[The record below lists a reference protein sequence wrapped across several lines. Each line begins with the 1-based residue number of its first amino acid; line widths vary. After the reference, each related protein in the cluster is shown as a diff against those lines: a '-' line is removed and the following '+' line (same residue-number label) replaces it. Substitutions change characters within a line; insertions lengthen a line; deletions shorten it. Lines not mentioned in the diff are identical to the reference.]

1 MRNYVVS
8 QNQDEERRTFAMHN
22 IGTLLEA
29 KGKDVWSIGP
39 QETAFKA
46 LQTMAQKNVG
56 ALLVIDKAKLVG
68 IFSERDY
75 ARKVIL
81 KGKSSKETTVG
92 ELMTPEVFYASPD
105 DTLQESMALMT
116 AKHIRHM
123 PVLKDD
129 QLIGMVTL
137 GDVVKQIISEQKF
150 TIKELEKYIS
160 GGYEI

>member
-1 MRNYVVS
+1 
-8 QNQDEERRTFAMHN
+8 MHN
-22 IGTLLEA
+22 IDTLLKD
-29 KGKDVWSIGP
+29 KGKDIWSIGP

-46 LQTMAQKNVG
+46 LETMAQRNVG
-56 ALLVIDKAKLVG
+56 ALLVIDKGKLIG

-81 KGKSSKETTVG
+81 KGKSSKDTTVG
-92 ELMTPEVFYASPD
+92 ELMTPDVFYASPEN
-105 DTLQESMALMT
+105 TLQETMALMT

-123 PVLKDD
+123 PVLRDD
-129 QLIGMVTL
+129 RLIGMVTL

-160 GGYEI
+160 GSYEI

>member
-1 MRNYVVS
+1 
-8 QNQDEERRTFAMHN
+8 MHN
-22 IGTLLEA
+22 IDTLLKD
-29 KGKDVWSIGP
+29 KGKDIWSIGP

-46 LQTMAQKNVG
+46 LETMAQRNVG
-56 ALLVIDKAKLVG
+56 ALLVIDKGKLVG

-81 KGKSSKETTVG
+81 KGKSSKDTTVG
-92 ELMTPEVFYASPD
+92 GLMTPDVFYASPEN
-105 DTLQESMALMT
+105 TLQETMALMT

-129 QLIGMVTL
+129 RLIGMVTL

>member
-1 MRNYVVS
+1 
-8 QNQDEERRTFAMHN
+8 MHN
-22 IGTLLEA
+22 IDTLLKE
-29 KGKDVWSIGP
+29 KGKELWSIGP
-39 QETAFKA
+39 RETAFKA
-46 LQTMAQKNVG
+46 LETMAQKNVG
-56 ALLVIDKAKLVG
+56 ALLVIDKGKLVG

-92 ELMTPEVFYASPD
+92 ELMTPDVFYASPD
-105 DTLQESMALMT
+105 NTLQETMALMT

-123 PVLKDD
+123 PVIKEDRLA
-129 QLIGMVTL
+129 GMVTL
-137 GDVVKQIISEQKF
+137 GNVVKQIISEQKF

>member
-1 MRNYVVS
+1 
-8 QNQDEERRTFAMHN
+8 MHN
-22 IGTLLEA
+22 IDTLLKD
-29 KGKDVWSIGP
+29 KGRDIWSIGP

-46 LQTMAQKNVG
+46 LETMAQRNVG
-56 ALLVIDKAKLVG
+56 ALLVIDKEKLVG

-81 KGKSSKETTVG
+81 KGKSSKDTTVG
-92 ELMTPEVFYASPD
+92 ELMTPDVFYASPEN
-105 DTLQESMALMT
+105 TLQETMALMT

-129 QLIGMVTL
+129 RLVGMITL

-150 TIKELEKYIS
+150 TIKELEKYIA

>member
-1 MRNYVVS
+1 
-8 QNQDEERRTFAMHN
+8 MHN
-22 IGTLLEA
+22 IATLLEA
-29 KGKDVWSIGP
+29 KGKDIWSIEP
-39 QETAFKA
+39 RETTFKA

>member
-1 MRNYVVS
+1 
-8 QNQDEERRTFAMHN
+8 MHN
-22 IGTLLEA
+22 IDTLLKN
-29 KGKDVWSIGP
+29 KGQEIWSIGP

-46 LQTMAQKNVG
+46 LETMAQRNVG
-56 ALLVIDKAKLVG
+56 ALLVIDKGKLIG

-92 ELMTPEVFYASPD
+92 ELMTPNVFYASPD
-105 DTLQESMALMT
+105 NTLQETMALMT

-129 QLIGMVTL
+129 RLIGMVTL

-160 GGYEI
+160 GSYEI